1 MEGPSRESLF
11 FWMGLASLLPTLA
24 SRVARTPW
32 PVDAEA
38 KRKKCQGT
46 ARAERPTRLGP
57 ESESSAQVAE
67 LNKGTRPSN
76 PALTETSGQSL
87 AMCGYLSRKSGVQEP
102 QTVRMLTALARP
114 VLGRSAHRSRGSYGP
129 WPRRPGRGSSSSESQ
144 SQLLG
149 PVQTRCRHV
158 HFSNARRTGYP
169 ASRPKARL
177 QKSNSWRWRS
187 NRTCEEFLSGSR
199 L

>member
-1 MEGPSRESLF
+1 MPAPFHQAGLPKALTLFPRDLMSKRGWDGGAPRESLF

-46 ARAERPTRLGP
+46 PRAEGPTWLRPEP
-57 ESESSAQVAE
+57 ESSAQVAE

-87 AMCGYLSRKSGVQEP
+87 ATCGYLSRKSGVQEP
-102 QTVRMLTALARP
+102 QEPGCATMWMLTALARLA
-114 VLGRSAHRSRGSYGP
+114 LGRSAHRSRGSLWTP
-129 WPRRPGRGSSSSESQ
+129 PLAP
-144 SQLLG
+144 
-149 PVQTRCRHV
+149 P
-158 HFSNARRTGYP
+158 
-169 ASRPKARL
+169 SRPR
-177 QKSNSWRWRS
+177 
-187 NRTCEEFLSGSR
+187 E
-199 L
+199 